1 MAEEERRRSVGRRA
15 EDRLWQYRLEALE
28 KLVEAIG
35 PAVGQVARIDDA
47 VESIEELVKDE
58 REARRRYHEQALGM
72 IREIR
77 EDMDDGI
84 SSAEEKVD
92 RLDGR
97 VTRLDEKVESRF
109 ASLAESRKAE
119 RRENFKYAVGGVVA
133 IITALIGAAGAIIG
147 TG

>member
-15 EDRLWQYRLEALE
+15 EDRLWQYRLESLE

-58 REARRRYHEQALGM
+58 RSARRKYHEQALAQ

-84 SSAEEKVD
+84 ASAEEKVD
-92 RLDGR
+92 KLDA
-97 VTRLDEKVESRF
+97 KVEKRF
-109 ASLAESRKAE
+109 SDLAESRKTE